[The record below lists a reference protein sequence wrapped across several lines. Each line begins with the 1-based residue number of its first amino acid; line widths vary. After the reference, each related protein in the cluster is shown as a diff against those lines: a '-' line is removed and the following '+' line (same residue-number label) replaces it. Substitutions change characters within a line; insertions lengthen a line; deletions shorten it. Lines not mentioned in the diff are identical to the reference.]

1 MPPRRSTNLDLCS
14 FFSFLS
20 SFKLLP
26 PPTFSKVAVFESF
39 LRSPRFFLG
48 SLSLH
53 VDEINLLDDREL
65 YDHIGRGNVRERRFM
80 GRWLSIDWV
89 CWLESPSGEV
99 YALFASQIHRDLTI
113 RKLHKQYTHLF
124 EGNPREVASLIGA
137 DENSLPGVVCGTWTE
152 FKIIGNSNPGTYEFN
167 CVPTPDEIDA
177 NAHNNGFFIGGLNH
191 EGVTMALC
199 HIEYSG
205 NELCDSDTV
214 SDAND
219 EACNVWVVCE

>member
-1 MPPRRSTNLDLCS
+1 MPKCHLDGVQIWTFVRS
-14 FFSFLS
+14 FPS
-20 SFKLLP
+20 SLPSSSYP

-48 SLSLH
+48 SLSLVH
-53 VDEINLLDDREL
+53 VDEINFLDDREL

-80 GRWLSIDWV
+80 GCWLSIDWV
-89 CWLESPSGEV
+89 CWLESP
-99 YALFASQIHRDLTI
+99 
-113 RKLHKQYTHLF
+113 
-124 EGNPREVASLIGA
+124 LIGA